1 VKRVAVVALAAA
13 AAAAFASSAGATNEC
28 RGLQVCVPVAGPWVV
43 TSGVAGVRYQ
53 LTCPRRFVVGGLDG
67 ELTSHDLDLAF
78 RGGLG
83 SPVNPG
89 ITTSRSVVF
98 LGRLLARAGP
108 AAFRPHIGCIPAAGG
123 GRRFPT
129 VHRAFAPAKPLA
141 PTAVQLTVRPG
152 VHRFVERCPA
162 GRHLTAATYAVG
174 FYTDSAP
181 SAAQMQSIGV
191 VQSASGERVVLVV
204 RAGSLPARTVVQVDL
219 DCTGAA

>member
-1 VKRVAVVALAAA
+1 VRRIAVAALAGI
-13 AAAAFASSAGATNEC
+13 AAAAFASSARATNEC

-43 TSGVAGVRYQ
+43 TPGVADVRYQ
-53 LTCPRRFVVGGLDG
+53 LACPRRFVVGGLDG
-67 ELTSHDLDLAF
+67 ELTTRNLDVAF

-89 ITTSRSVVF
+89 ITTSTSAVF
-98 LGRLLARAGP
+98 LGRLLARGGP

-123 GRRFPT
+123 GQRFPT
-129 VHRAFAPAKPLA
+129 VHRAFPPAKPLA
-141 PTAVQLTVRPG
+141 PTAVQLTVLPG

-162 GRHLTAATYAVG
+162 GRHLTAATHAVG
-174 FYTDSAP
+174 FYTTAPP

-191 VQSASGERVVLVV
+191 VQSAQGDRVVLVV
-204 RAGSLPARTVVQVDL
+204 RAGALPSHAVLQVDL